1 MKFEDLKD
9 LLQIFKESGLTYME
23 YEQDG
28 IRVTFDSKKL
38 PNLEVPFV
46 QPQPQAQAESVN
58 TPIAEVDNNKYVTS
72 PLVGTFHSAPS
83 VGGKPFVTEGS
94 KVNKGDKLCIIEA
107 MKVMNEITAK
117 ESGTIKK
124 ILVSDNQ
131 MVEYGQKLFI
141 IGD

>member
-9 LLQIFKESGLTYME
+9 LLKIFKESGLTYME

-38 PNLEVPFV
+38 QNVEMPINSIQQNQNFV
-46 QPQPQAQAESVN
+46 STPDNQPE
-58 TPIAEVDNNKYVTS
+58 TDNNKYVTS
-72 PLVGTFHSAPS
+72 PLVGTFHCAPS

-107 MKVMNEITAK
+107 MKVMNEITAS

-124 ILVSDNQ
+124 ILVDDNQ

>member
-9 LLQIFKESGLTYME
+9 LLKIFKESGLTYME

-28 IRVTFDSKKL
+28 IRVTFDSKKM
-38 PNLEVPFV
+38 
-46 QPQPQAQAESVN
+46 AQASQPVQQVQNVEAEPQQSGLDANES
-58 TPIAEVDNNKYVTS
+58 YVTS

-83 VGGKPFVTEGS
+83 VGGKPFVSEGD

-117 ESGTIKK
+117 SSGVVKK
-124 ILVSDNQ
+124 ILVKDNQ
-131 MVEYGQKLFI
+131 MVEYGQNLFV

>member
-9 LLQIFKESGLTYME
+9 LLKIFKESGLTYME

-38 PNLEVPFV
+38 QNVEI
-46 QPQPQAQAESVN
+46 PQTTQAPVADNSIP
-58 TPIAEVDNNKYVTS
+58 TPEVDNNKYVTS
-72 PLVGTFHSAPS
+72 PLVGTFHSSPS

-124 ILVSDNQ
+124 ILVEDNQ
-131 MVEYGQKLFI
+131 MVEYGTKLFV

>member
-9 LLQIFKESGLTYME
+9 LLAIFKESGLTYME

-28 IRVTFDSKKL
+28 IRVTFDSKKMANAPVAPL
-38 PNLEVPFV
+38 A
-46 QPQPQAQAESVN
+46 PQPIQPVSTTDSLQ
-58 TPIAEVDNNKYVTS
+58 PEVDNNKYITS
-72 PLVGTFHSAPS
+72 PLVGTFHSAPTPN
-83 VGGKPFVTEGS
+83 GKPFVTEGA

-124 ILVSDNQ
+124 VLVNDNQ

>member
-9 LLQIFKESGLTYME
+9 LLKIFKESGLTYME

-38 PNLEVPFV
+38 AQAAQPVVETQNVVQQPQESNLE
-46 QPQPQAQAESVN
+46 ANES
-58 TPIAEVDNNKYVTS
+58 YVTS

-83 VGGKPFVTEGS
+83 VGGKPFVKEGD

-117 ESGTIKK
+117 TSGTIKK
-124 ILVSDNQ
+124 VLVNDNQ
-131 MVEYGQKLFI
+131 MVEYGQNLFV

>member
-9 LLQIFKESGLTYME
+9 LLAIFKESGLTYME

-28 IRVTFDSKKL
+28 IRVTFDSKKM
-38 PNLEVPFV
+38 PNGPIPPMAPIPAQPVPTNES
-46 QPQPQAQAESVN
+46 AE
-58 TPIAEVDNNKYVTS
+58 PEVDNNKYVTS
-72 PLVGTFHSAPS
+72 PLVGTFHCAPTPN
-83 VGGKPFVTEGS
+83 GKPFVTEGA

-117 ESGTIKK
+117 EAGTIKK

>member
-9 LLQIFKESGLTYME
+9 LLKIFKESGLTYME

-28 IRVTFDSKKL
+28 IRVTFDSKKM
-38 PNLEVPFV
+38 
-46 QPQPQAQAESVN
+46 AQASQPVQQVQNVEAEPQQSGLDANES
-58 TPIAEVDNNKYVTS
+58 YVTS

-83 VGGKPFVTEGS
+83 VGGQPFVSEGD

-117 ESGTIKK
+117 SSGVVKK
-124 ILVSDNQ
+124 ILVKDNQ
-131 MVEYGQKLFI
+131 MVEYGQNLFV

>member
-9 LLQIFKESGLTYME
+9 LLKIFKESGLTYME

-28 IRVTFDSKKL
+28 IRVTFDSKKI
-38 PNLEVPFV
+38 EKV
-46 QPQPQAQAESVN
+46 QPQVISNNPVVENTVN
-58 TPIAEVDNNKYVTS
+58 EEPDTNNYVTS

-83 VGGKPFVTEGS
+83 VGGKPFVQEGD

-117 ESGTIKK
+117 ESGVIKK
-124 ILVSDNQ
+124 VLVSDNQ

-141 IGD
+141 IGE

>member
-9 LLQIFKESGLTYME
+9 LLKIFKESGLTYME

-38 PNLEVPFV
+38 ENKAPV
-46 QPQPQAQAESVN
+46 QAQSVESVAPQANDEPQ
-58 TPIAEVDNNKYVTS
+58 DNNCYVTS
-72 PLVGTFHSAPS
+72 PLVGTFHSAPN
-83 VGGKPFVTEGS
+83 VGGKPFVQEGD

-117 ESGTIKK
+117 ESGVIKK
-124 ILVSDNQ
+124 VLVVDNQ

>member
-9 LLQIFKESGLTYME
+9 LLAIFKESGLTYME

-28 IRVTFDSKKL
+28 IRVTFDSKKMANQPL
-38 PNLEVPFV
+38 PPVGVL
-46 QPQPQAQAESVN
+46 PQAPVQQAEAQ
-58 TPIAEVDNNKYVTS
+58 PEVDNNKYVTS
-72 PLVGTFHSAPS
+72 PLVGTFHSS
-83 VGGKPFVTEGS
+83 QTVNGKPFVTEGS

>member
-9 LLQIFKESGLTYME
+9 LLKIFKESGLTYME

-28 IRVTFDSKKL
+28 IRVTFDSKKMQNAQ
-38 PNLEVPFV
+38 PV
-46 QPQPQAQAESVN
+46 QMAPVANTAVAEPAKEEALN
-58 TPIAEVDNNKYVTS
+58 ENEKCVTS

-83 VGGKPFVTEGS
+83 VGAKPFVSEGD

-117 ESGTIKK
+117 ESGVIKK

-141 IGD
+141 IGE

>member
-28 IRVTFDSKKL
+28 IRVTFDSKKMQ
-38 PNLEVPFV
+38 NTQVI
-46 QPQPQAQAESVN
+46 PQAQVAPVENINKESEE
-58 TPIAEVDNNKYVTS
+58 IDNNNYVTS

-83 VGGKPFVTEGS
+83 VGGKPFVSEGD

-117 ESGTIKK
+117 ESGVIRK
-124 ILVSDNQ
+124 ILVKDNQ

-141 IGD
+141 IGE

>member
-9 LLQIFKESGLTYME
+9 LLKIFKESGLTYME

-38 PNLEVPFV
+38 ENKAPVAPAQQAVAPEA
-46 QPQPQAQAESVN
+46 QDEPQD
-58 TPIAEVDNNKYVTS
+58 TNNYVTS
-72 PLVGTFHSAPS
+72 PLVGTFHCAPN
-83 VGGKPFVTEGS
+83 VGGKPFVQEGD

-117 ESGTIKK
+117 ESGVIKK